1 MTEIC
6 VHQSQ
11 GKSRCACAT
20 VGRRTVR
27 LCRRCGALL
36 PWRGERSAARVVS
49 QMRDRSVYVHSCT
62 LTYLAVRAWWNT
74 RHDREHGSNC
84 ACTRARDGYALVTW
98 LCLPCKTMQLSW
110 FPLLFCALECVCT
123 WTSIVLQPTTGPA
136 LLNRVSIKN
145 LSTVRAYRPAQDAFY
160 RTKNVHEFY
169 PPKKKKKQRVSL
181 FLNS

>member
-1 MTEIC
+1 M
-6 VHQSQ
+6 
-11 GKSRCACAT
+11 
-20 VGRRTVR
+20 GRRTVR

-49 QMRDRSVYVHSCT
+49 QMRDRPVYVHACT

-145 LSTVRAYRPAQDAFY
+145 LSTVSGLPACPRCLLQDKKRAWVLPP
-160 RTKNVHEFY
+160 
-169 PPKKKKKQRVSL
+169 PPKKKRNNV
-181 FLNS
+181 FPFFWIHNWFTDIGYR